1 MNILVLNCG
10 SSSIKYQLLNMA
22 GEPDLLAKGLLE
34 RVGLKDSEL
43 THQPKDK
50 DKVKLVSDVPDHTV
64 GIDIIL
70 KALMHPEYGVIK
82 DKNEIHAVGHRV
94 VHGGETFSGSVAI
107 TQEVIDKMEECVDL
121 APLHNPANL
130 KGIYAMRTLMP
141 EIRQCGVFDT
151 AFHQTMPEH
160 SYMYAVPYE
169 MYDKHKVRRYGFHGT
184 SHRFVSQKACD
195 MLGKKMEDMKIIT
208 CHLGNGASIAAIK
221 NGKSYDTSMGLTP
234 VEGLMMGTR
243 CGDFDL
249 GAMFFIMDK
258 EKLDIKAANNFV
270 NKNSG
275 VAGISGVSSDMRD
288 VEKAAMEGNHRAAL
302 ALEMYNYRVKKYI
315 GAYAAAMEGV
325 DLIIF
330 TGGIGENA
338 CTTREG
344 VMKGM
349 EFLGVDFDFGKNKGL
364 RGQDAVLTN
373 EGSKVMVMVV
383 TTNEELVIAMDTL
396 EILKK

>member
-10 SSSIKYQLLNMA
+10 SSSIKYQLLRMW

-34 RVGLKDSEL
+34 RVGLKDSEF

-50 DKVKLVSDVPDHTV
+50 DKVKMVMDVPDHTI

-82 DKNEIHAVGHRV
+82 DKNEIDAVGHRV
-94 VHGGETFSGSVAI
+94 VHGGEKFASSVFI
-107 TQEVIDKMEECVDL
+107 TQEVIDMMEQVSDL

-160 SYMYAVPYE
+160 TYMYAVPYE
-169 MYDKHKVRRYGFHGT
+169 MYEKYRVRRYGFHGT
-184 SHRFVSQKACD
+184 SHRYVSQKACEI
-195 MLGKKMEDMKIIT
+195 LGKKIDDLNIIT

-221 NGKSYDTSMGLTP
+221 KGKSFDTSMGLTP

-249 GAMFFIMDK
+249 GAMFFLMEK
-258 EKLDIKAANNFV
+258 EGLDTKKANNFV

-275 VAGISGVSSDMRD
+275 VHGISGVSSDMRD
-288 VEKAAMEGNHRAAL
+288 VEKAANEGNHRARL

-315 GAYAAAMEGV
+315 GAYSAAMGGV

-338 CTTREG
+338 CSTREG
-344 VMKGM
+344 VMKEM
-349 EFLGVDFDFGKNKGL
+349 DYLGIDFDFDKNQGL
-364 RGQDAVLTN
+364 RGQDAMLTK
-373 EGSKVMVMVV
+373 EGSKVKVMVI
-383 TTNEELVIAMDTL
+383 TTNEELVIAMDTM
-396 EILKK
+396 EILGK